1 MNEDVTISPYELE
14 RLQKINRNK
23 EFLKIIGLDQPS
35 VTVERKKKT
44 DSDPSK
50 KTKKRKQPS
59 NDYLE
64 FMERRKSQRL
74 STKPTIKYEEIEGEN
89 GDFVSKKRRKISS
102 NMDESILAA
111 MNVPTVAEEST
122 CHHCRKKTNL
132 LKAMCSKC
140 TLKFCHRCLFLK
152 YDQYFENVIQDSI
165 WQCPV
170 CIKTCTCAKH
180 KTKFGTS
187 SEEVQESSL
196 EDDMDMEYHLSQD
209 TSTLDSDIDE
219 DEPPPIDR
227 VKKVQKRSQ
236 LSTDRFLKR
245 KQQKPALPLPT
256 FPKLEKLVQSIVSKP
271 KTDTTRVIPT
281 KSLFMNSPFMNDA
294 KLPSH
299 PFLAIHP
306 TEEDSDLSVPDEDS
320 ENDEGDEPDEDD
332 GVYYVDK
339 ILQSRVNGQGVTEYF
354 VKWEEFDDS
363 QSMWLTAKELLG
375 CEQIIRAFEQDGTH
389 LPHAK
394 KQFKVVLYTPI

>member
-23 EFLKIIGLDQPS
+23 EFLKIIGLDQPAIA
-35 VTVERKKKT
+35 VERKKKT

-50 KTKKRKQPS
+50 KTKKRKEPS

-74 STKPTIKYEEIEGEN
+74 STKPTIKYIEIEGNN
-89 GDFVSKKRRKISS
+89 GEFVSKKRRKIGS

-111 MNVPTVAEEST
+111 MNVPAVAEEST

-152 YDQYFENVIQDSI
+152 YDQYFEHVIQDSI

-170 CIKTCTCAKH
+170 CQKTCTCAKH

-196 EDDMDMEYHLSQD
+196 EDDMEYHMSQD

-219 DEPPPIDR
+219 DEPPPIDGR
-227 VKKVQKRSQ
+227 VKKVQQRSKN
-236 LSTDRFLKR
+236 STDHFLKR
-245 KQQKPALPLPT
+245 QHKPALPLPT

-271 KTDTTRVIPT
+271 KTDTTVTPT
-281 KSLFMNSPFMNDA
+281 KGLFMNSPFMNGP
-294 KLPSH
+294 KLTSH
-299 PFLAIHP
+299 PFLAIHQ
-306 TEEDSDLSVPDEDS
+306 TEEDSDLSVQDEDS
-320 ENDEGDEPDEDD
+320 ENDEGDDQCEED

-339 ILQSRVNGQGVTEYF
+339 ILQKRDNGKGVTEYF

-363 QSMWLTAKELLG
+363 QSMWLTDKELVG
-375 CEQIIRAFEQDGTH
+375 CEDIIRAFEHDGSH

-394 KQFKVVLYTPI
+394 KQFQVVLYTPM